1 MYHTAGAK
9 PDLPHL
15 QTYMYRHLSLVPC
28 RHAQRMP
35 PLRHRYPL
43 STPASPHHVC
53 PSRFQGASHRRGAAA
68 AAATPSVA
76 QPSTSTCRARRLRG
90 WPSWRRCYLRRRS
103 SCRPPPHGAGPAPSP
118 PCLEPLVERPL
129 PAASDES
136 VVLLPWPTALGGRPA
151 AVAAALITGLA
162 GHTLHARG
170 GCPVPVQVLLE
181 KENDDDV
188 RHTVTACEAPLT
200 TASAA
205 TSAAATVAAA
215 AGAAV
220 RGADGRAPRGASPD
234 DARAVAALAARLR
247 ALTSAVAAFCA
258 APPGVTAAAV
268 VFTRPAGRAAGSLRV
283 GGAPRV
289 ADDLYMLRFVGE
301 GWVNDGGGGRPCA
314 AVGEEM
320 GAGGG
325 PGGGPGGGERHA
337 AAVDAAVRTLLR
349 AVVARTSGSA
359 YLGRALRTLGGEGVG
374 GNVGDG
380 RGVDARGLDSC

>member
-1 MYHTAGAK
+1 MPSACLLFAIGI
-9 PDLPHL
+9 PFPH
-15 QTYMYRHLSLVPC
+15 
-28 RHAQRMP
+28 P
-35 PLRHRYPL
+35 PLHTMSAPPGSKALRIGVAPPPPPPP
-43 STPASPHHVC
+43 PASP
-53 PSRFQGASHRRGAAA
+53 SRRRRPAALAASADGPLGAVVTSAAA
-68 AAATPSVA
+68 PAAA
-76 QPSTSTCRARRLRG
+76 
-90 WPSWRRCYLRRRS
+90 
-103 SCRPPPHGAGPAPSP
+103 PPPHGAGPAPSP
-118 PCLEPLVERPL
+118 PCLEPLVERPP

-136 VVLLPWPTALGGRPA
+136 VVVLPWPTALGGRPA

-188 RHTVTACEAPLT
+188 RHAVTACEAPLT

-220 RGADGRAPRGASPD
+220 RGANGRAPRGASPD

-380 RGVDARGLDSC
+380 GGVDARGLDSC